1 MVAMKATAAMKS
13 WEKAKGIYKQWM
25 HRSGLVRR
33 IVRWTIP
40 AVIVV
45 LAISSILYFVSIPRF
60 QVVPSEIT
68 AKIFE
73 GSAVI
78 DKFAAD
84 AKTGTFTITTRNGS
98 EWLSDLDSE
107 TAKADAYAKGI
118 NRITMLSQMVIRYV
132 DADNRTYIATS
143 YANAL
148 DNGKKSLGMTGS
160 GGSYRAEY
168 SFVTGKAAE
177 GLDITI
183 PVTYEIYDGSLR
195 VCVITSEID
204 ENEEY
209 KLLDITLLP
218 YLGAASEEEEGY
230 LLIPDGSGALIPFG
244 IGSAGAAEWSQN
256 IYGRD
261 AALKTKTMNEVNET
275 VRLPVFGIKKK
286 DSAMLAI
293 IDSGEALCSVSA
305 QTEGMSSSWN
315 TACFTYRYREYDTI
329 TLNEMGW
336 NERNIPS
343 VSKTPNSGQPFIVQY
358 FFLEGE
364 DADYAGMAR
373 LHREYL
379 MNKENIRKAKVPDL
393 VPLYLDINMSV
404 RRIRPVLGLPTEVV
418 EPLTTYEELTGIL
431 DSFKALGVDSL
442 VVRMDGWMDGGIY
455 YKTPG
460 QVSYEKVLGGKAGF
474 NAMAAWAAENP
485 EIKILPS
492 AEFINGYR
500 NGNGFISLFQGN
512 RDITGALSLQNEFL
526 SSTGTKNLRKASWN
540 LITPSYSI
548 GMLMKYLESFGRLA
562 DKGISGIALDGYGDI
577 VYSDRYE
584 SVLNGIVSRTPVDRQ
599 TAVDI
604 WQQGMRAARATG
616 GELLVTG
623 GNSYAISCAD
633 YIMGIPMQSSNY
645 KITTVDVPY
654 YQILTTGLV
663 RTTSS
668 PANFSKDIDAFYL
681 KCLEY
686 GTYPMYSLFA
696 AESSLVKNT
705 ALKNLYNGQYTLWM
719 EKAADKYLEY
729 KDVYRMVAGAFI
741 DDHQT
746 LEDGRKQTTYDNGII
761 ITVDYSTGSFEV
773 TEPGVNRN

>member
-1 MVAMKATAAMKS
+1 MEAMKVTEL
-13 WEKAKGIYKQWM
+13 WEKAGNGY
-25 HRSGLVRR
+25 HRLMGRNGLVRK
-33 IVRWTIP
+33 IVRLAVP
-40 AVIVV
+40 AAIVV
-45 LAISSILYFVSIPRF
+45 LAISSVFYFVSIPRF
-60 QVVPSEIT
+60 DVVPAVIT
-68 AKIFE
+68 ADIFE
-73 GSAVI
+73 GRAVI
-78 DKFAAD
+78 DEFTAD
-84 AKTGTFTITTRNGS
+84 ADTGKFRITTRNGS
-98 EWLSDLDSE
+98 EWLSDLDNE

-118 NRITMLSQMVIRYV
+118 NRITMLSQLVIRYV

-148 DNGKKSLGMTGS
+148 NNGQTSLGMTAS
-160 GGSYRAEY
+160 GNRYRADY
-168 SFVTGKAAE
+168 RFVTGKAAE
-177 GLDITI
+177 GLVITI

-195 VCVITSEID
+195 VSIVTSEIA

-209 KLLDITLLP
+209 KLLDISLLP
-218 YLGAASEEEEGY
+218 YLGAASGDEEGY
-230 LLIPDGSGALIPFG
+230 LFVPDGSGALIPFG

-261 AALKTKTMNEVNET
+261 AALKTKTISEVNET

-293 IDSGEALCSVSA
+293 IDKGEALCSISA

-315 TACFTYRYREYDTI
+315 TVCFTYRYREYDTI

-343 VSKTPNSGQPFIVQY
+343 VSKTPNSGQPFVVQY

-364 DADYAGMAR
+364 EADYAGMAK

-379 MNKENIRKAKVPDL
+379 MQKEGIRKVELPDQI
-393 VPLYLDINMSV
+393 PLFLTINMSV
-404 RRIRPVLGLPTEVV
+404 RRIKPVLGLPTEVV
-418 EPLTTYEELTGIL
+418 EPLTTYKELTEIL
-431 DSFKALGVDSL
+431 DSFQKLGIESMIVK
-442 VVRMDGWMDGGIY
+442 MDGWMDGGVY
-455 YKTPG
+455 FKTPDK
-460 QVSYEKVLGGKAGF
+460 VSYEKVLGGKSGF
-474 NAMAAWAAENP
+474 LALAEWAAVNP
-485 EIKILPS
+485 DIRILPS

-500 NGNGFISLFQGN
+500 NGNGFVALFQGN

-526 SSTGTKNLRKASWN
+526 SSTGTRNFRRASWN

-548 GMLMKYLESFGRLA
+548 GMLTDYLESFRRLA
-562 DKGISGIALDGYGDI
+562 DKGLGGIALDGYGDI

-604 WQQGMRAARATG
+604 WQQGMRAARETG

-633 YIMGIPMQSSNY
+633 YIMGVSMQSSNY
-645 KITTVDVPY
+645 KITAMDVPY

-663 RTTSS
+663 RTTST
-668 PANFSKDIDAFYL
+668 PVNFSRDIDAFYL

-705 ALKNLYNGQYTLWM
+705 ALKNLYNGQYTLWL
-719 EKAADKYLEY
+719 EKAADKYMEY
-729 KDVYRMVAGAFI
+729 KDAYQQIAGAFI
-741 DDHQT
+741 EDHQT
-746 LEDGRKQTTYDNGII
+746 LEDGRKQIIYDNGTI
-761 ITVDYSTGSFEV
+761 ITVDYSAGTFEV
-773 TEPGVNRN
+773 TEPGVH